1 MADPVRPAVV
11 VVGAGPVGLLTALG
25 VEQLDL
31 DVTVVAAEPPKAAA
45 AERFDGRAIALMYG
59 SKKILD
65 ALRLWTAV
73 GGHATPIFGV
83 RVRDEATGATV
94 TYDAAEIADHP
105 FSYGIE
111 NRLLRQALLDQVRA
125 RPRIRFTAPAEVV
138 ALRGTGGTLTLVLSD
153 GRELAG
159 ALVVGADG
167 RASTIRRLARIPAER
182 LRYDQ
187 TALTFAVRHT
197 APHDQLVREYLRPG
211 GPLALLP
218 IGPRLCS
225 VTWVERHDV
234 ARWLLEADEMTVL
247 DTLRSTIGDVLGE
260 LALESEPAAHPLAG
274 HVATRNVAP
283 RTALVG
289 DAAHGLHP
297 IHAQGFNLGVRDVAA
312 LLEVIAD
319 ARAAGREVGGS
330 DCLLAYER
338 LRRADTRFI
347 AGLTD
352 GLNRLFSNDFAP
364 LLAIRGLGLRAVD
377 AIPPLKA
384 MAMRRGMGLSGD
396 LPRLARGEPLI

>member
-1 MADPVRPAVV
+1 VRPVVV
-11 VVGAGPVGLLTALG
+11 VVGAGPAGLLTALG
-25 VEQLDL
+25 LEQLDL
-31 DVTVVAAEPPKAAA
+31 DVTVVTAEPLAAPDGN
-45 AERFDGRAIALMYG
+45 RFDGRAIALMYG

-65 ALRLWTAV
+65 GLRLWGAV
-73 GGHATPIFGV
+73 GSRATPVFGV
-83 RVRDEATGATV
+83 RVRDEASGATV

-105 FSYGIE
+105 FSFGIE
-111 NRLLRQALLDQVRA
+111 NRLLRQALLDLARA
-125 RPRIRFTAPAEVV
+125 RPRIAFAAPAEVV
-138 ALRGTGGTLTLVLSD
+138 ALKATGETLTLVLSD
-153 GRELAG
+153 GHELPA

-167 RASTIRRLARIPAER
+167 RASTIRRLAGIPAER

-187 TALTFAVRHT
+187 TALTFAIRHT
-197 APHDQLVREYLRPG
+197 AQHEQLVREYLRPG

-225 VTWVERHDV
+225 VTWVERPDV
-234 ARWLLEADEMTVL
+234 ARWLLQTDETTVL
-247 DTLRSTIGDVLGE
+247 DALRSTIGDALGD

-274 HVATRNVAP
+274 HVATRNVA
-283 RTALVG
+283 RRAALVG

-297 IHAQGFNLGVRDVAA
+297 IHAQGFNLGVRDVAT

-319 ARAAGREVGGS
+319 ARAAGRDIGGS

-377 AIPPLKA
+377 TIPPLKA
-384 MAMRRGMGLSGD
+384 MAMRRGMGLTGN
-396 LPRLARGEPLI
+396 LPRLARGEPLVRAE